1 MNIKVAITEMYPR
14 IPWEPEHILGTA
26 VLEKQ
31 WVFKSTT
38 GSFQILTL
46 HLYTRLFVSGATAP
60 SGPGP
65 PHSRGF
71 THNDVP
77 HSIGLLWKGDQ
88 PVAETST

>member
-1 MNIKVAITEMYPR
+1 MYPR
-14 IPWEPEHILGTA
+14 IPWEPEHILGTGTHFVNRSIFWEPEHILGTA
-26 VLEKQ
+26 LLDKQ

-71 THNDVP
+71 
-77 HSIGLLWKGDQ
+77 
-88 PVAETST
+88 